1 MSVISVIGV
10 MLAALGCVVLFC
22 FGATWLEKQKHGD
35 FYDERQLV
43 VRGRAYELAFKVSE
57 FCFLPMIALFVYQVD
72 GEKIVEPYLAVIAC
86 FAIKSLVFHTYCM
99 MNHAALPVSQKPF
112 INFVGFLVMGALTL
126 WGFFRYV
133 EDCPLPLVGYGS
145 WGVAQLLFAVYLF
158 YVALMYLL
166 QVPRREKE

>member
-1 MSVISVIGV
+1 MSIITVAGV
-10 MLAALGCVVLFC
+10 MLAVLVGIVLFC

-72 GEKIVEPYLAVIAC
+72 DEKFVEPYLVVIAC

-112 INFVGFLVMGALTL
+112 INFVGFLVMG
-126 WGFFRYV
+126 GFAVRSFIRSV
-133 EDCPLPLVGYGS
+133 EDCPLSLVGYGS
-145 WGVAQLLFAVYLF
+145 WGVAVLLFALYLF
-158 YVALMYLL
+158 FIALMYLL
-166 QVPRREKE
+166 QLLRQEKE